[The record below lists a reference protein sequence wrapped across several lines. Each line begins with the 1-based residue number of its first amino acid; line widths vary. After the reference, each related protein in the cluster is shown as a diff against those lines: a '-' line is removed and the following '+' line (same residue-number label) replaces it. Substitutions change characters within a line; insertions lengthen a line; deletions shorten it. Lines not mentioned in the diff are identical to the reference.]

1 MVLKS
6 NQWMMSIFDTSELKG
21 EQKMEVGDLVV
32 FVIALGIVV
41 AGGVITI
48 KEILQNKGGEK
59 D

>member
-1 MVLKS
+1 
-6 NQWMMSIFDTSELKG
+6 
-21 EQKMEVGDLVV
+21 MEAGDLFV

-48 KEILQNKGGEK
+48 REMLKGGKK

>member
-1 MVLKS
+1 
-6 NQWMMSIFDTSELKG
+6 
-21 EQKMEVGDLVV
+21 MEVGDLVV

-41 AGGVITI
+41 AGGVIAI

>member
-1 MVLKS
+1 
-6 NQWMMSIFDTSELKG
+6 MSIFDTSELKG

-41 AGGVITI
+41 AGGVIAI
-48 KEILQNKGGEK
+48 REIMKGGEK

>member
-1 MVLKS
+1 MD
-6 NQWMMSIFDTSELKG
+6 IA
-21 EQKMEVGDLVV
+21 DLFV

-48 KEILQNKGGEK
+48 REMLKGGEK

>member
-1 MVLKS
+1 
-6 NQWMMSIFDTSELKG
+6 MMSIFDTSELKG

>member
-1 MVLKS
+1 MD
-6 NQWMMSIFDTSELKG
+6 IA
-21 EQKMEVGDLVV
+21 DLFV

-48 KEILQNKGGEK
+48 REMLKGGKK